1 MDEKQSQKKGEGAP
15 RKEPPS
21 KERNAD
27 YSKDWRDA
35 DPYKDAVHPPVVS
48 GNDR

>member
-1 MDEKQSQKKGEGAP
+1 MTDRKPGKKEEGEP

-21 KERNAD
+21 KELNAD

-35 DPYKDAVHPPVVS
+35 DIYKDPVNPPIVS

>member
-1 MDEKQSQKKGEGAP
+1 MKEKEPRKKGEGAP

-21 KERNAD
+21 KELSTD

-35 DPYKDAVHPPVVS
+35 DPYKNAIRPPVQS